1 MSKPRPKYQLQN
13 DRFTIRII
21 IFFIITNI
29 LLIGFILFLVLP
41 HEQTMSEIYSMLAQ
55 ISLLIVILGLLIREL
70 YRAYQQLKI
79 DQQALK
85 QTD

>member
-1 MSKPRPKYQLQN
+1 MSKPKPKYQLQN
-13 DRFTIRII
+13 DHFAIRII
-21 IFFIITNI
+21 VFFIIINI

-41 HEQTMSEIYSMLAQ
+41 HEQTMSEIYSMLVQ
-55 ISLLIVILGLLIREL
+55 ILLLIVILGLLVHEL

-79 DQQALK
+79 DQKALN